1 MEKEEKSSDIHT
13 FFLKTCF
20 KNFIQLSR
28 IEKFRFNKSN
38 NKDLELFVKRDDL
51 IHKYISGNK
60 IRKLNQNIFSFYKN
74 KCKKLVTFGG
84 AFSNH
89 LLATAAL
96 CNELSIDCVGIV
108 RGEELN
114 VNSNGILKKCSS
126 LGMQLNFVSR
136 SSFSKQK
143 KMSGLLVKDGI
154 PTWFIPEGGAN
165 LEGIEGCKEIVSEND
180 EIFDYYVVAQ
190 GTTTTSIGIALALPP
205 SAKIIVVPVLKG
217 FNSKSE
223 MKSLLNNVDLWN
235 VIKDKIIVLDDFHFG
250 GYAKS
255 TNELREFI
263 SEINQ
268 INKMQIEEVYTGK
281 ALYALKN
288 YLEKNFVK
296 NKKVLFI
303 HTGGIFTDKN

>member
-13 FFLKTCF
+13 FFLKTFF

-28 IEKFRFNKSN
+28 IEKFSFHKSN

-51 IHKYISGNK
+51 IHNYISGNK

-114 VNSNGILKKCSS
+114 AKSNFILSKCDL
-126 LGMQLNFVSR
+126 LGMKLEFVSR
-136 SSFSKQK
+136 TNFSEQK
-143 KMSGLLVKDGI
+143 KISGLLVKDGI
-154 PTWFIPEGGAN
+154 PTWFVPEGGAN
-165 LEGIEGCKEIVSEND
+165 LEGIEGCKEIVAENE

-223 MKSLLNNVDLWN
+223 MKSVLNNVDLWN

>member
-1 MEKEEKSSDIHT
+1 M
-13 FFLKTCF
+13 
-20 KNFIQLSR
+20 SR
-28 IEKFRFNKSN
+28 IEEFCFNKFN

-114 VNSNGILKKCSS
+114 AKSNFILSKCDS
-126 LGMQLNFVSR
+126 LGMKLEFVSR
-136 SSFSKQK
+136 TNFSEQK
-143 KMSGLLVKDGI
+143 KISGLLVKDGI

-165 LEGIEGCKEIVSEND
+165 LEGIEGCKEIVAENE

-205 SAKIIVVPVLKG
+205 SANIIVVPVLKG

-223 MKSLLNNVDLWN
+223 MKSVLNNVDLWN

>member
-1 MEKEEKSSDIHT
+1 MEKEEKSSDIQT
-13 FFLKTCF
+13 FF

-28 IEKFRFNKSN
+28 VEKFSFHKTN

-89 LLATAAL
+89 LLATASM
-96 CNELSIDCVGIV
+96 CYELGIPCIGIV

-136 SSFSKQK
+136 RSFSEQK
-143 KMSGLLVKDGI
+143 KMSGLLVKDRI
-154 PTWFIPEGGAN
+154 PTWFVPEGGAN
-165 LEGIEGCKEIVSEND
+165 LEGIEGCKEIVSENE

-217 FNSKSE
+217 FDSKSE
-223 MKSLLNNVDLWN
+223 MKSVLNNVDLWN

-268 INKMQIEEVYTGK
+268 LNEMQIEEVYTGK

-288 YLEKNFVK
+288 YLEKNFVM
-296 NKKVLFI
+296 NKKLLFI

>member
-13 FFLKTCF
+13 FF

-28 IEKFRFNKSN
+28 IEKFSFRKSN

-51 IHKYISGNK
+51 IHNYISGNK

-136 SSFSKQK
+136 SSFSEQK
-143 KMSGLLVKDGI
+143 KMSGLLDKDGI
-154 PTWFIPEGGAN
+154 PTWFVPEGGAN
-165 LEGIEGCKEIVSEND
+165 LEGIEGCKEIVAENE

-223 MKSLLNNVDLWN
+223 MKSVLNNVDLWN

-268 INKMQIEEVYTGK
+268 INEMQIEEVYTGK

-288 YLEKNFVK
+288 YLENNFVK

>member
-1 MEKEEKSSDIHT
+1 MEKEEKSSDIQT
-13 FFLKTCF
+13 FF

-60 IRKLNQNIFSFYKN
+60 IRKLNQNIYSFYIN

-114 VNSNGILKKCSS
+114 AKSNFILSKCDS
-126 LGMQLNFVSR
+126 LGMKLEFVSR
-136 SSFSKQK
+136 TNFSEQK

-154 PTWFIPEGGAN
+154 PTWFVPEGGAN
-165 LEGIEGCKEIVSEND
+165 LEGIVGCKEIVSENE

-223 MKSLLNNVDLWN
+223 MKSVLNNVDLWN

-268 INKMQIEEVYTGK
+268 INEMKIEEVYTGK

>member
-13 FFLKTCF
+13 FF

-28 IEKFRFNKSN
+28 IEKFSFHKSN

-51 IHKYISGNK
+51 IHNYISGNK

-114 VNSNGILKKCSS
+114 AKSNFILSKCDL
-126 LGMQLNFVSR
+126 LGMKLEFVSR
-136 SSFSKQK
+136 TNFSEQK
-143 KMSGLLVKDGI
+143 KISGLLVKDGI

-165 LEGIEGCKEIVSEND
+165 LEGIEGCKEIVAENE

-223 MKSLLNNVDLWN
+223 MKSVLNNVDLWN

-268 INKMQIEEVYTGK
+268 INEMQIEEVYTGK

>member
-1 MEKEEKSSDIHT
+1 M
-13 FFLKTCF
+13 
-20 KNFIQLSR
+20 SR

-136 SSFSKQK
+136 SSFSEQK

-165 LEGIEGCKEIVSEND
+165 LEGIEGCKEIVAENE

-223 MKSLLNNVDLWN
+223 MKSVLNNVDLWN

>member
-114 VNSNGILKKCSS
+114 INANVILKKCSS
-126 LGMQLNFVSR
+126 LGMKLEFVSR
-136 SSFSKQK
+136 TNFLEQK

-154 PTWFIPEGGAN
+154 PTWFVPEGGAN
-165 LEGIEGCKEIVSEND
+165 LEGIEGCKEIVSENE

-223 MKSLLNNVDLWN
+223 MKSVLNNVDLWN

>member
-1 MEKEEKSSDIHT
+1 M
-13 FFLKTCF
+13 
-20 KNFIQLSR
+20 SR
-28 IEKFRFNKSN
+28 IEKFSFHKSN

-51 IHKYISGNK
+51 IHNYISGNK

-114 VNSNGILKKCSS
+114 AKSNFILSKCDS
-126 LGMQLNFVSR
+126 LGMKLEFVSR
-136 SSFSKQK
+136 TNFSEQK

-154 PTWFIPEGGAN
+154 PTWFVPEGGAN
-165 LEGIEGCKEIVSEND
+165 LEGIEGCKEIVSENE

-223 MKSLLNNVDLWN
+223 MKSVLNNVDLWN

-255 TNELREFI
+255 TNELRDFI

-268 INKMQIEEVYTGK
+268 INEMQIEEVYTGK

>member
-13 FFLKTCF
+13 FFFKTCF

-74 KCKKLVTFGG
+74 KCKILVTFGG

-154 PTWFIPEGGAN
+154 PTWFVPEGGAN
-165 LEGIEGCKEIVSEND
+165 LEGIEGCKEIVSENE

-223 MKSLLNNVDLWN
+223 MKSVLNNVDLWN

>member
-1 MEKEEKSSDIHT
+1 MEKEEKSSDIQT
-13 FFLKTCF
+13 FF

-136 SSFSKQK
+136 TNFSEQK
-143 KMSGLLVKDGI
+143 KMSGLLVNDGI
-154 PTWFIPEGGAN
+154 PTWFVPEGGAN
-165 LEGIEGCKEIVSEND
+165 LEGIEGCKEIVAENE

-223 MKSLLNNVDLWN
+223 MKSVLNNVDLWN

>member
-1 MEKEEKSSDIHT
+1 MEKEEKSSDIQT
-13 FFLKTCF
+13 FF

-114 VNSNGILKKCSS
+114 VKSNFILSKCDS
-126 LGMQLNFVSR
+126 LGMKLEFVSR
-136 SSFSKQK
+136 TNFSEQK
-143 KMSGLLVKDGI
+143 KMSGLIVKDGI
-154 PTWFIPEGGAN
+154 PTWFVPEGGAN
-165 LEGIEGCKEIVSEND
+165 LEGIEGCKEIVAENE

-223 MKSLLNNVDLWN
+223 MKSVLNNVDLWN

-255 TNELREFI
+255 TNELRDFI
-263 SEINQ
+263 CEINQ
-268 INKMQIEEVYTGK
+268 INEMQIEEVYTGK

-288 YLEKNFVK
+288 YSEKNFVK

>member
-1 MEKEEKSSDIHT
+1 MEKEEKSSDIQT
-13 FFLKTCF
+13 FF

-89 LLATAAL
+89 LLATASM
-96 CNELSIDCVGIV
+96 CYELGIPCIGIV

-136 SSFSKQK
+136 SNFSEQK

-165 LEGIEGCKEIVSEND
+165 LEGIEGCKEIVSENE

-223 MKSLLNNVDLWN
+223 MKSVLNNVDLWN

-268 INKMQIEEVYTGK
+268 INEMQIEEVYTGK

>member
-1 MEKEEKSSDIHT
+1 MEKEEKSSDIQT
-13 FFLKTCF
+13 FF

-51 IHKYISGNK
+51 IHNYISGNK

-154 PTWFIPEGGAN
+154 PTWFVPEGGAN
-165 LEGIEGCKEIVSEND
+165 LEGIEGCKEIVSENE

-223 MKSLLNNVDLWN
+223 MKSVLNNVDLWN

>member
-1 MEKEEKSSDIHT
+1 MEKEEKSSDIQT
-13 FFLKTCF
+13 FF

-136 SSFSKQK
+136 TNFSEQK
-143 KMSGLLVKDGI
+143 KMSGLLVNDGI
-154 PTWFIPEGGAN
+154 PTWFVPEGGAN
-165 LEGIEGCKEIVSEND
+165 LEGIEGCKEIVAENE

-217 FNSKSE
+217 FDSKSE

-235 VIKDKIIVLDDFHFG
+235 IIKDKIIVLDDFHFG

-268 INKMQIEEVYTGK
+268 LNEMQIEEVYTGK

-288 YLEKNFVK
+288 YLEKNTVK

>member
-1 MEKEEKSSDIHT
+1 MEKEEKSSDIQT
-13 FFLKTCF
+13 FF

-51 IHKYISGNK
+51 IHNYISGNK

-96 CNELSIDCVGIV
+96 CNELSIDCVGTV

-136 SSFSKQK
+136 SSFSEQK
-143 KMSGLLVKDGI
+143 KMNGFVFQDGF
-154 PTWFIPEGGAN
+154 PTWFVPEGGAN
-165 LEGIEGCKEIVSEND
+165 LEGIEGCKEIVSENE

-223 MKSLLNNVDLWN
+223 MKSVLNNVDLWN

-268 INKMQIEEVYTGK
+268 INEMQIEEVYTGK

-288 YLEKNFVK
+288 YLEKNAVK

>member
-1 MEKEEKSSDIHT
+1 MEKEEKSSDIQT
-13 FFLKTCF
+13 FF

-114 VNSNGILKKCSS
+114 ENSNGILKKCSS

-136 SSFSKQK
+136 SSFSEQK
-143 KMSGLLVKDGI
+143 KMSGLLDKDGI
-154 PTWFIPEGGAN
+154 PTWFVPEGGAN
-165 LEGIEGCKEIVSEND
+165 LEGIEGCKEIVSENE

-223 MKSLLNNVDLWN
+223 MKSVLNNVDLWN

-268 INKMQIEEVYTGK
+268 INEMQIEEVYTGK

>member
-13 FFLKTCF
+13 FF

-28 IEKFRFNKSN
+28 IEEFRFNKFN

-114 VNSNGILKKCSS
+114 ENSNGILKKCSS

-136 SSFSKQK
+136 SSFSEQK

-154 PTWFIPEGGAN
+154 PTWFVPEGGAN
-165 LEGIEGCKEIVSEND
+165 LEGIEGCKEIVSENE

-223 MKSLLNNVDLWN
+223 MKSVLNNVDLWN

-255 TNELREFI
+255 TNELRDFI
-263 SEINQ
+263 CEINQ
-268 INKMQIEEVYTGK
+268 INEMQIEEVYTGK

>member
-1 MEKEEKSSDIHT
+1 MEKEEKSSDIQT
-13 FFLKTCF
+13 FF

-51 IHKYISGNK
+51 IHNYISGNK

-114 VNSNGILKKCSS
+114 ENSNGILKKCSS
-126 LGMQLNFVSR
+126 LGMELNFVSR
-136 SSFSKQK
+136 SSFSEQK
-143 KMSGLLVKDGI
+143 KMSGLLDKDGI
-154 PTWFIPEGGAN
+154 PTWFVPEGGAN
-165 LEGIEGCKEIVSEND
+165 LEGIEGCKEIVSENE

-190 GTTTTSIGIALALPP
+190 GTTTTSIGIALALPL

-223 MKSLLNNVDLWN
+223 MKSVLNNVDLWN

-268 INKMQIEEVYTGK
+268 INEMQIEEVYTGK
-281 ALYALKN
+281 TLYALKN

>member
-1 MEKEEKSSDIHT
+1 
-13 FFLKTCF
+13 
-20 KNFIQLSR
+20 
-28 IEKFRFNKSN
+28 
-38 NKDLELFVKRDDL
+38 
-51 IHKYISGNK
+51 
-60 IRKLNQNIFSFYKN
+60 
-74 KCKKLVTFGG
+74 
-84 AFSNH
+84 
-89 LLATAAL
+89 
-96 CNELSIDCVGIV
+96 
-108 RGEELN
+108 
-114 VNSNGILKKCSS
+114 
-126 LGMQLNFVSR
+126 MQLNFVSR

-143 KMSGLLVKDGI
+143 KMNGLLVKDRI
-154 PTWFIPEGGAN
+154 PTWFVPEGGAN
-165 LEGIEGCKEIVSEND
+165 LEGIEGCKEIVFENE

-223 MKSLLNNVDLWN
+223 MKSVLNNVDLWN

-268 INKMQIEEVYTGK
+268 INEMQIEEVYTGK
-281 ALYALKN
+281 ALYALRI
-288 YLEKNFVK
+288 YLEKNAVK

>member
-13 FFLKTCF
+13 FF

-51 IHKYISGNK
+51 IHNYISGNK

-114 VNSNGILKKCSS
+114 AKSNFILSKCDS
-126 LGMQLNFVSR
+126 LGMKLEFVSR
-136 SSFSKQK
+136 TNFLEQK

-154 PTWFIPEGGAN
+154 PTWFVPEGGAN
-165 LEGIEGCKEIVSEND
+165 LEGIEGCKEIVAENE

-223 MKSLLNNVDLWN
+223 MKSVLNNVDLWN

-268 INKMQIEEVYTGK
+268 INEMQIEEVYTGK

>member
-1 MEKEEKSSDIHT
+1 MEKEEKSSDIQT
-13 FFLKTCF
+13 FF

-136 SSFSKQK
+136 SSFSEQK

-154 PTWFIPEGGAN
+154 PTWFVPEGGAN
-165 LEGIEGCKEIVSEND
+165 LEGIEGCKEIVAENE

-223 MKSLLNNVDLWN
+223 MKSVLNNVDLWN

-268 INKMQIEEVYTGK
+268 INEMQIEEVYTGK

>member
-1 MEKEEKSSDIHT
+1 M
-13 FFLKTCF
+13 
-20 KNFIQLSR
+20 
-28 IEKFRFNKSN
+28 
-38 NKDLELFVKRDDL
+38 ELFVKRDDL

-89 LLATAAL
+89 LLATASM
-96 CNELSIDCVGIV
+96 CYELGIPCIGIV

-136 SSFSKQK
+136 TNFSEQK
-143 KMSGLLVKDGI
+143 KMSGLIVKDGI
-154 PTWFIPEGGAN
+154 PTWFVPEGGAN
-165 LEGIEGCKEIVSEND
+165 LEGIEGCKEIVAENE

-223 MKSLLNNVDLWN
+223 MKSVLNNVDLWN

-255 TNELREFI
+255 TNELRDFI
-263 SEINQ
+263 CEINQ
-268 INKMQIEEVYTGK
+268 LNEMQIEEVYTGK

>member
-13 FFLKTCF
+13 FF

-28 IEKFRFNKSN
+28 IEEFCFNKFN

-74 KCKKLVTFGG
+74 KCEKLVTFGG

-89 LLATAAL
+89 LLATASM
-96 CNELSIDCVGIV
+96 CYELGIPCIGIV

-114 VNSNGILKKCSS
+114 VKSNFILSKCDS
-126 LGMQLNFVSR
+126 LGMKLEFVSR
-136 SSFSKQK
+136 TNFSEKK

-165 LEGIEGCKEIVSEND
+165 LEGIEGCKEIVAENE

-223 MKSLLNNVDLWN
+223 MKSVLNNVDLWN

>member
-1 MEKEEKSSDIHT
+1 MEKEEKSSDIQT
-13 FFLKTCF
+13 FF

-89 LLATAAL
+89 LLATASM
-96 CNELSIDCVGIV
+96 CYELGIPCIGIV

-114 VNSNGILKKCSS
+114 AKSNFILSKCDS
-126 LGMQLNFVSR
+126 LGMKLEFVSR
-136 SSFSKQK
+136 TNFSEQK
-143 KMSGLLVKDGI
+143 KISGLLVKDGI

-165 LEGIEGCKEIVSEND
+165 LEGIEGCKEIVSENE

-223 MKSLLNNVDLWN
+223 MKSVLNNVDLWN

>member
-1 MEKEEKSSDIHT
+1 LEKEDKSSDIDT
-13 FFLKTCF
+13 FF
-20 KNFIQLSR
+20 KNFIQLSK
-28 IEKFRFNKSN
+28 IEKFSFSKSN

-60 IRKLNQNIFSFYKN
+60 IRKLKYNIFSFYKN
-74 KCKKLVTFGG
+74 NCSLLVTFGG

-89 LLATAAL
+89 LLATASM
-96 CNELSIDCVGIV
+96 CYELGIPCIGIV

-114 VNSNGILKKCSS
+114 AKSNFILSKCDLFGMKLEFSS
-126 LGMQLNFVSR
+126 RTNFLE
-136 SSFSKQK
+136 QK
-143 KMSGLLVKDGI
+143 KMTGLIVKDGI
-154 PTWFIPEGGAN
+154 PAWFVPEGGAN
-165 LEGIEGCKEIVSEND
+165 LEGIEGCKEIVSENE
-180 EIFDYYVVAQ
+180 EIFDYYVLAQ

-217 FNSKSE
+217 FDSKSE
-223 MKSLLNNVDLWN
+223 MKSLLNNDELWS

-255 TNELREFI
+255 TKELREFI
-263 SEINQ
+263 SETNQ
-268 INKMQIEEVYTGK
+268 INKMKIEEVYTGK
-281 ALYALKN
+281 ALFALKN
-288 YLEKNFVK
+288 YLEKNAVK

>member
-1 MEKEEKSSDIHT
+1 M
-13 FFLKTCF
+13 
-20 KNFIQLSR
+20 SR

-165 LEGIEGCKEIVSEND
+165 LEGIEGCKEIVAENE

-223 MKSLLNNVDLWN
+223 MKSVLNNVDLWN

>member
-13 FFLKTCF
+13 FF

-136 SSFSKQK
+136 SSFLEQK

-154 PTWFIPEGGAN
+154 PTWFVPEGGAN
-165 LEGIEGCKEIVSEND
+165 LEGIEGCKEIVAENE

-223 MKSLLNNVDLWN
+223 MKSVLNNVDLWN

-268 INKMQIEEVYTGK
+268 INEMQIEEVYTGK

>member
-13 FFLKTCF
+13 FF

-114 VNSNGILKKCSS
+114 ENSNGILKKCSS

-136 SSFSKQK
+136 SSFSEQK

-154 PTWFIPEGGAN
+154 PTWFVPEGGAN
-165 LEGIEGCKEIVSEND
+165 LEGIEGCKEIVAENE

-223 MKSLLNNVDLWN
+223 MKSVLNNVDLWN

-268 INKMQIEEVYTGK
+268 LNEMQIEEVYTGK

>member
-13 FFLKTCF
+13 FF

-28 IEKFRFNKSN
+28 IEKFSFRKSN

-51 IHKYISGNK
+51 IHNYISGNK

-89 LLATAAL
+89 LLATASI
-96 CNELSIDCVGIV
+96 CYELGIPCIGIV

-114 VNSNGILKKCSS
+114 VNSNDILKKCSS

-136 SSFSKQK
+136 SSFSEQK
-143 KMSGLLVKDGI
+143 KMNGLLVKDGI
-154 PTWFIPEGGAN
+154 PTWFVPEGGAN
-165 LEGIEGCKEIVSEND
+165 LEGIEGCKEIVSENE

-223 MKSLLNNVDLWN
+223 MKSVLNNVDLWN

-268 INKMQIEEVYTGK
+268 INEMQIEEVYTGK

>member
-13 FFLKTCF
+13 FF

-136 SSFSKQK
+136 SSFSEQK

-165 LEGIEGCKEIVSEND
+165 LEGIEGCKEIVSENE

-223 MKSLLNNVDLWN
+223 MKSVLNNVDLWN

-268 INKMQIEEVYTGK
+268 INEMQIEEVYTGK

>member
-13 FFLKTCF
+13 FF

-28 IEKFRFNKSN
+28 IEKFRFNKVN

-51 IHKYISGNK
+51 IHNYISGNK
-60 IRKLNQNIFSFYKN
+60 IRKLNYNIYSFYKN
-74 KCKKLVTFGG
+74 NCKTLITFGG

-114 VNSNGILKKCSS
+114 ENSNGILKKCSS

-136 SSFSKQK
+136 SSFSEQK
-143 KMSGLLVKDGI
+143 KMNGFVFQDVF
-154 PTWFIPEGGAN
+154 PTWFVPEGGAN
-165 LEGIEGCKEIVSEND
+165 LEGIEGCKEIVSENE

-190 GTTTTSIGIALALPP
+190 GTTTTSLGIALALPP

-217 FNSKSE
+217 FDSKSE
-223 MKSLLNNVDLWN
+223 MKSVLNNVDLWN

-268 INKMQIEEVYTGK
+268 LNEMQIEEVYTGK
-281 ALYALKN
+281 ALYALRN
-288 YLEKNFVK
+288 FLEKNFVK

>member
-1 MEKEEKSSDIHT
+1 MEKEEKSSDIQT
-13 FFLKTCF
+13 FF

-51 IHKYISGNK
+51 IHNYISGNK

-96 CNELSIDCVGIV
+96 CNELSIECVGIV

-114 VNSNGILKKCSS
+114 AKSNFILSKCDS
-126 LGMQLNFVSR
+126 LGMKLEFVSR
-136 SSFSKQK
+136 TNFLEQK

-154 PTWFIPEGGAN
+154 PTWFVPEGGAN
-165 LEGIEGCKEIVSEND
+165 LEGIEGCKEIVSENE

-223 MKSLLNNVDLWN
+223 MKSVLNNVDLWN

-268 INKMQIEEVYTGK
+268 INEMKIEEVYTGK

>member
-1 MEKEEKSSDIHT
+1 MEKEEKSSDIHA
-13 FFLKTCF
+13 FF

-28 IEKFRFNKSN
+28 IEKFSFRKSN

-51 IHKYISGNK
+51 IHNYISGNK

-114 VNSNGILKKCSS
+114 ENSNGILKKCSS

-136 SSFSKQK
+136 SSFSEQK
-143 KMSGLLVKDGI
+143 KMSGLLDKDGI
-154 PTWFIPEGGAN
+154 PTWFVPEGGAN
-165 LEGIEGCKEIVSEND
+165 LEGIEGCKEIVSENE

-268 INKMQIEEVYTGK
+268 INEMQIEEVYTGK
-281 ALYALKN
+281 TLYALKN

>member
-13 FFLKTCF
+13 FF

-28 IEKFRFNKSN
+28 IEKFSFHKSN

-96 CNELSIDCVGIV
+96 CNELSIECVGIV

-114 VNSNGILKKCSS
+114 AKSNFILSKCDS
-126 LGMQLNFVSR
+126 LGMKLEFVSR
-136 SSFSKQK
+136 TNFSEQK

-154 PTWFIPEGGAN
+154 PTWFVPEGGAN
-165 LEGIEGCKEIVSEND
+165 LEGIEGCKEIVAENE

-223 MKSLLNNVDLWN
+223 MKSVLNNVDLWN

-268 INKMQIEEVYTGK
+268 INEMQIEEVYTGK